1 MQSLSSAGHVA
12 SACSEKGYRGQ
23 APQYAHSIP
32 CGKVSGLVCIVCT
45 HKLGLGEHGLE
56 GEVDAARA
64 AARGKGLEGLG
75 PAAEEVPL
83 EAHHGHLRPP
93 AKE

>member
-1 MQSLSSAGHVA
+1 
-12 SACSEKGYRGQ
+12 
-23 APQYAHSIP
+23 
-32 CGKVSGLVCIVCT
+32 VCT